1 MINKKT
7 GLIALLAGFAAGEIM
22 AGDLTAYTPGGGDV
36 LICFRKAADMVV
48 DAGPISTYIGYGANT
63 SHVISDYSAAQF
75 SSSSL
80 GFGSLNGMFWS
91 AFTWQNDNTLYMT
104 APRPA
109 AALNVQGNPW
119 VPSTSDGQNL
129 TTLRM
134 AKMVVGA
141 KAEAGTDTASTTS
154 AILTEDG
161 SVNNPNF
168 GTGPGG
174 GSSYRDA
181 ILGQTTTANFNT
193 TFQGVPEQKTP
204 SGQGAANN
212 FTTAGK
218 VQRADFYKLTPGAAS
233 AVWLGYFELNTNGVM
248 TYVAYPSTQP
258 VIQSITR
265 AGNQTTITY
274 TTGLYGTYTLRANSS
289 PAGTPRLSWTPMATL
304 ASGDNTVHT
313 VTFTDNADTSF
324 YTITAQ

>member
-36 LICFRKAADMVV
+36 LICFRKGADMVV
-48 DAGPISTYIGYGANT
+48 DAGSISTYLGYGANT
-63 SHVISDYSAAQF
+63 SHVISDYSASQF
-75 SSSSL
+75 SGSSL

-91 AFTWQNDNTLYMT
+91 AFTWQSDNTLYMT
-104 APRPA
+104 APRSA
-109 AALNVQGNPW
+109 STLSAQSVPW
-119 VPSTSDGQNL
+119 VPSTSEGQNL

-141 KAEAGTDTASTTS
+141 KQEAGIDSASTTS
-154 AILTEDG
+154 AILTEDN
-161 SVNNPNF
+161 SVNNSNF
-168 GTGPGG
+168 GTGPGSG
-174 GSSYRDA
+174 TSYRDA
-181 ILGQTTTANFNT
+181 ILGQTSTANFNT

-204 SGQGAANN
+204 SGSGTAN
-212 FTTAGK
+212 FTAGGK
-218 VQRADFYKLTPGAAS
+218 VQRSDFYQLTPGAAS

-258 VIQSITR
+258 VIQSISR
-265 AGNQTTITY
+265 SGNQTTINY
-274 TTGLYGTYTLRANSS
+274 TTGLYGTYTLRSNAGV
-289 PAGTPRLSWTPMATL
+289 AGTPQLSWTSVSTL
-304 ASGDNTVHT
+304 ASGDNAVHSI
-313 VTFTDNADTSF
+313 TFTDTAATSF

>member
-1 MINKKT
+1 MV
-7 GLIALLAGFAAGEIM
+7 LLASFAVGEIV

-48 DAGPISTYIGYGANT
+48 DAGPISTYTGYGVNT
-63 SHVISDYSAAQF
+63 SHVISDYSASQF

-80 GFGSLNGMFWS
+80 GFGSLNGLFWS
-91 AFTWQNDNTLYMT
+91 AFTWQTDNTLYMT

-109 AALNVQGNPW
+109 TALNVQGIPW

-134 AKMVVGA
+134 AKMVLGA
-141 KAEAGTDTASTTS
+141 KAEADIDTASTSS
-154 AILTEDG
+154 AILTEDN
-161 SVNNPNF
+161 SVDNPNF
-168 GTGPGG
+168 GTGPSGG
-174 GSSYRDA
+174 TSYRDA
-181 ILGQTTTANFNT
+181 ILGQTSTANFNT

-204 SGQGAANN
+204 SGLGAANN

-218 VQRADFYKLTPGAAS
+218 VQRSDFYKLTPGAAS

-248 TYVAYPSTQP
+248 TYVAYPISTP
-258 VIQSITR
+258 AIQSVKR

-274 TTGLYGTYTLRANSS
+274 TTGIYGTYTLRANSDLIS
-289 PAGTPRLSWTPMATL
+289 LPKLSWTPMATL
-304 ASGDNTVHT
+304 AGGDNTVHT
-313 VTFTDNADTSF
+313 VTFTDTANTSF